1 MKRPLLILTLAFV
14 AGIAAGVYISF
25 PAGPLLI
32 AAALVFAMLFGL
44 WRVENLREHGRDAPG
59 WLIAGGLLLLVFL
72 AGMTYVTVRQ
82 SAARGTVASLVSGEN
97 FQGQEAIIE
106 GTIIR
111 EPDVREGR
119 AAYIVRV
126 KTINGSPATGLVLV
140 VDYRKHDPPLGLS
153 DHQEAPYVGL
163 VDHKDV
169 QSPEDLQKDFRLAG
183 VYHILPTSYTR
194 KP

>member
-1 MKRPLLILTLAFV
+1 MHRPLLILTLAFA
-14 AGIAAGVYISF
+14 AGIATGVYISL

-32 AAALVFAMLFGL
+32 AAALVLAILFGL
-44 WRVENLREHGRDAPG
+44 LSSRNAGNDG
-59 WLIAGGLLLLVFL
+59 SSWLVAGGLLLLVFL

-126 KTINGSPATGLVLV
+126 QTINGSPATSLVLV